1 MKWLRDKVTSGDI
14 FARAVPKFFSSF
26 ALAYDRLG
34 EVRWRRGEIGMKFRQ
49 VNSFSERAKPK
60 DGFTLVEILVVI
72 AVIGL
77 LAAIAIPQFIRY
89 RSEAIDAEMKS
100 DLRNA
105 SVAIEAYYAKQS
117 VLPAS
122 LAEIAGY
129 GFQPSGGVTVSLV
142 IVSTTSYTLN
152 AAKPG
157 GTQPSFTYSSTTGST
172 H

>member
-1 MKWLRDKVTSGDI
+1 
-14 FARAVPKFFSSF
+14 
-26 ALAYDRLG
+26 
-34 EVRWRRGEIGMKFRQ
+34 MKFHP
-49 VNSFSERAKPK
+49 VKSFSKRAKPK

-72 AVIGL
+72 VVIGL
-77 LAAIAIPQFIRY
+77 LAAIAIPQFMSY
-89 RSEAIDAEMKS
+89 HSEAIDAEMKS

-105 SVAIEAYYAKQS
+105 SIAIEAYYAKQS

-122 LAEIAGY
+122 LAETT
-129 GFQPSGGVTVSLV
+129 GFHPSGGVTVSFV

-157 GTQPSFTYSSTTGST
+157 GTQPSFTYESITGSS

>member
-1 MKWLRDKVTSGDI
+1 M
-14 FARAVPKFFSSF
+14 
-26 ALAYDRLG
+26 
-34 EVRWRRGEIGMKFRQ
+34 
-49 VNSFSERAKPK
+49 
-60 DGFTLVEILVVI
+60 VEILVVI

-77 LAAIAIPQFIRY
+77 LAAIAIPQFMSY
-89 RSEAIDAEMKS
+89 RSEAVDAEMKS

-105 SVAIEAYYAKQS
+105 SVAIEAYFRQAA

-129 GFQPSGGVTVSLV
+129 GFQPSGGVNVSFV

-152 AAKPG
+152 AATPG
-157 GTQPSFTYSSTTGST
+157 GTQPSFTYDSTTGSI

>member
-1 MKWLRDKVTSGDI
+1 MQFHPVK
-14 FARAVPKFFSSF
+14 
-26 ALAYDRLG
+26 
-34 EVRWRRGEIGMKFRQ
+34 
-49 VNSFSERAKPK
+49 SFSERTKPK

-77 LAAIAIPQFIRY
+77 LAAIAIPQFMSY
-89 RSEAIDAEMKS
+89 HSEAIDTEMKS

-105 SVAIEAYYAKQS
+105 SIAIEAYYAKQS

-142 IVSTTSYTLN
+142 IVSTNSYSLN

>member
-1 MKWLRDKVTSGDI
+1 MKWLRDKVTSGEI
-14 FARAVPKFFSSF
+14 FASAVPKFFSNF

-49 VNSFSERAKPK
+49 GKSFSKRAKPK
-60 DGFTLVEILVVI
+60 HGFTLVEILVVI
-72 AVIGL
+72 AVLGL

-117 VLPAS
+117 VLPTS
-122 LAEIAGY
+122 LAEAT
-129 GFQPSGGVTVSLV
+129 GFHPSGGVTVSLV
-142 IVSTTSYTLN
+142 IVSTNSYTLN

-157 GTQPSFTYSSTTGST
+157 GTQPSFTYDSITGSS

>member
-1 MKWLRDKVTSGDI
+1 
-14 FARAVPKFFSSF
+14 
-26 ALAYDRLG
+26 
-34 EVRWRRGEIGMKFRQ
+34 MKFRQ
-49 VNSFSERAKPK
+49 VKSFSKRAKPK

-72 AVIGL
+72 AVLGL

-122 LAEIAGY
+122 RL
-129 GFQPSGGVTVSLV
+129 SGGAVEQLLGLALQLEPRILV
-142 IVSTTSYTLN
+142 GLL
-152 AAKPG
+152 AGDG
-157 GTQPSFTYSSTTGST
+157 GDARDEVEDRFRRSAFLGQDGLDDLAGLGLREPPFA
-172 H
+172 

>member
-1 MKWLRDKVTSGDI
+1 
-14 FARAVPKFFSSF
+14 
-26 ALAYDRLG
+26 
-34 EVRWRRGEIGMKFRQ
+34 MKFRQ
-49 VNSFSERAKPK
+49 VNSFSERAKSN

-77 LAAIAIPQFIRY
+77 LAAIAIPQFMSY
-89 RSEAIDAEMKS
+89 RSEAIDAELKS

-129 GFQPSGGVTVSLV
+129 GFHPSGGVTVSLI
-142 IVSTTSYTLN
+142 IVSTTSYTLT
-152 AAKPG
+152 AARPG
-157 GTQPSFTYSSTTGST
+157 GTQPSFTYDSTTGST